1 MRIYDFSLMPIF
13 WYMSWDSVRI
23 WGNVTQRKPLY
34 LHILCSVELSLL
46 VSLGTTFFSNALA
59 KFLQKVQKAPNLL
72 H

>member
-1 MRIYDFSLMPIF
+1 MRIYGFSLMPIF
-13 WYMSWDSVRI
+13 WYMSWDSVHI
-23 WGNVTQRKPLY
+23 WGNVTQRKLLY

-59 KFLQKVQKAPNLL
+59 KFLRKVQKAPNLL

>member
-1 MRIYDFSLMPIF
+1 MPIF
-13 WYMSWDSVRI
+13 WYMSWDSVHI
-23 WGNVTQRKPLY
+23 WGNVTQRKLLY

-59 KFLQKVQKAPNLL
+59 KFLRKVQKAPNLL